1 MEQILSYSF
10 FDWFLSLYLMVAVT
24 YGGLFM
30 VTVVEFIYDEKSL

>member
-30 VTVVEFIYDEKSL
+30 VTVEFIYDEKSL